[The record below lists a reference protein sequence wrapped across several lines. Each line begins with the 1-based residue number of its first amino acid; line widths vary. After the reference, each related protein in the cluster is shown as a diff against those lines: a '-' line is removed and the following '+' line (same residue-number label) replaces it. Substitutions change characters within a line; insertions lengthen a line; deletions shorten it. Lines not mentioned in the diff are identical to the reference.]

1 MALYTQELTDSF
13 FQDTD
18 TVNHVYIVTPVWADS
33 YDYTAFDI
41 RPYEELGTDGSIV
54 FYCTPINDQPPSKNL
69 TIDILKI
76 PYF

>member
-1 MALYTQELTDSF
+1 M
-13 FQDTD
+13 
-18 TVNHVYIVTPVWADS
+18 TPVWADS